1 MRDPFRQ
8 TWGIGRELRR
18 MACSL
23 RQGAGNLWTATYWC
37 GSSKACTQTPTAQPT
52 TSKDNAAGIRLYS
65 MWPCFRHPLDWGA
78 TCADTRKR
86 VEQSHHRTDGQLRQ
100 RETCSNT
107 SLISLCCS
115 YYQLQLCIGLPSM
128 VFGEVKQSTIYAKF
142 GESSCKY
149 VFIKQKTTPWLT
161 DLYDVINIASQP
173 APGGGR
179 LCSYATANSP
189 PSICDAA
196 QRELQLLKQGC
207 HEKEVTKFQ
216 KPYIQDKRTPT

>member
-1 MRDPFRQ
+1 
-8 TWGIGRELRR
+8 
-18 MACSL
+18 
-23 RQGAGNLWTATYWC
+23 
-37 GSSKACTQTPTAQPT
+37 
-52 TSKDNAAGIRLYS
+52 
-65 MWPCFRHPLDWGA
+65 
-78 TCADTRKR
+78 
-86 VEQSHHRTDGQLRQ
+86 
-100 RETCSNT
+100 
-107 SLISLCCS
+107 
-115 YYQLQLCIGLPSM
+115 

-142 GESSCKY
+142 GAGSCKKA
-149 VFIKQKTTPWLT
+149 FKKQKIIPWLT
-161 DLYDVINIASQP
+161 EHDDVINITSLP